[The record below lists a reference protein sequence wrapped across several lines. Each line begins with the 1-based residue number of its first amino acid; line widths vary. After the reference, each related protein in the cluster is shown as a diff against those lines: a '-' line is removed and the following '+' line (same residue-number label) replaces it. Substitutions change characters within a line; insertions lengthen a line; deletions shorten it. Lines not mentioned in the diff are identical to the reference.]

1 MIIPEMGERDM
12 SIRITGQITD
22 FRAYDRERRRVA
34 DAERAKIEKQMSSAS
49 ATVEINNQPVQSFGK
64 IVSRNNS
71 VRINDPFRDYMM
83 EHADSLFVTEQGIE
97 VWGTKEPVDDADIYG
112 DISKEELNFWLRLTG
127 DPTFLAMDYSDDEVR
142 CRLADAGVK
151 TGFFAVSVGNKSAI
165 QFLSQSKTTGAVHSK
180 EQYDRKYEL
189 AKIDPMYEE
198 FEVGYKFLIGGKEYT
213 LDENKRL
220 DIPYGEDIF
229 DFRDAE

>member
-1 MIIPEMGERDM
+1 MATK
-12 SIRITGQITD
+12 ITGQIYD
-22 FRAYDRERRRVA
+22 IKAYDRETRKIA
-34 DAERAKIEKQMSSAS
+34 NAERAKIEKEMNSVS
-49 ATVEINNQPVQSFGK
+49 ATVEINNQPEQSYGR
-64 IVSRNNS
+64 IVANNNS
-71 VRINDPFRDYMM
+71 VRINNPFRDYMLKNA
-83 EHADSLFVTEQGIE
+83 ESLFVTDEGIE
-97 VWGTKEPVDDADIYG
+97 MWCTSGGPTDDAEIYR
-112 DISKEELNFWLRLTG
+112 DISKDELYFWLRLTG
-127 DPTFLAMDYSDDEVR
+127 NPEFLGVDYSDEEVR
-142 CRLADAGVK
+142 ARLADAGVK

-189 AKIDPMYEE
+189 AKIDPMYEA
-198 FEVGYKFLIGGKEYT
+198 FEVGHKFLIGGKEYT